1 VLLTPENI
9 YLLATVQPF
18 WNEEECLVG
27 VLMKVKAIYNRTLN
41 KVDLIGEKYNLA
53 ISTLVAGEM
62 LL

>member
-18 WNEEECLVG
+18 WNEEEYLVG
-27 VLMKVKAIYNRTLN
+27 VLMKVKAIFNRTLN
-41 KVDLIGEKYNLA
+41 KVDLIGEKYNSA